1 MCGERIDVNIWFV
14 LLAHRAGQQG
24 WSFVDLLADF
34 HLLLFIS
41 EFFGPEEMPIICA
54 SIMNR
59 DEPLSEGYQLLLR
72 SIAGMDG

>member
-1 MCGERIDVNIWFV
+1 
-14 LLAHRAGQQG
+14 
-24 WSFVDLLADF
+24 VDLLADF